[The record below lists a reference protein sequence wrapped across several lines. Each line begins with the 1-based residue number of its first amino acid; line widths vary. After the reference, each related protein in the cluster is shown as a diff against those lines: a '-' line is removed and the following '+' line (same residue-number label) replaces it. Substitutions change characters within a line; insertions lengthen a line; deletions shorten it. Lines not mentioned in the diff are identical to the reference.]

1 MKKLSTYL
9 FLILF
14 TLPTP
19 SQADDIRDFQI
30 EGMSIGDSLLDYFSE
45 KDIKKNSK
53 NPYKKK
59 DFTHVENNNY
69 SFFKTYYAVDINF
82 KTGDPEYIIQGL
94 SGIINYRNKSMV
106 KCKKQLKKIFNE
118 ISLLLPKFRKTT
130 IRTESMP
137 DDPSGKSIDTWAG
150 FFSDQG
156 SVTIGCL
163 DYLDETRPNK
173 MDHLDVT
180 IRTKEFNDFLDTAYE

>member
-1 MKKLSTYL
+1 MKKFLAI
-9 FLILF
+9 LILIF
-14 TLPTP
+14 TLQNP
-19 SQADDIRDFQI
+19 SWADDIRDFQI
-30 EGMSIGDSLLDYFSE
+30 EGMSIGDSALDYFSE

-53 NPYKKK
+53 NQYKKK

-69 SFFKTYYAVDINF
+69 SFFKTYYALDINF

-94 SGIINYRNKSMV
+94 SGIIDYRNKSMV
-106 KCKKQLKKIFNE
+106 KCKKQLKKNFNE
-118 ISLLLPKFRKTT
+118 ISLLLPKFKKST
-130 IRTESMP
+130 IRTVPMP
-137 DDPSGKSIDTWAG
+137 DDPSGKSTDTWAG

-163 DYLDETRPNK
+163 DYSDERPNK

-180 IRTKEFNDFLDTAYE
+180 IRTNEFNNFLRTAYE